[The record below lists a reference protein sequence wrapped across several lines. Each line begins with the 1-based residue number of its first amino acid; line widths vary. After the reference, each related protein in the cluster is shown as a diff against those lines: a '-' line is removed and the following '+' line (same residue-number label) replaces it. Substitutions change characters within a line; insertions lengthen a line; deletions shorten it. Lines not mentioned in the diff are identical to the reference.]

1 MQVPNDIICCINSDY
16 SVHMN
21 TALQHNQQL
30 VTDINYSNT
39 VYICKLMLFTSINLY
54 YAVFL
59 PAAMLQIPS
68 MMPSLEKSKEK
79 ETMIKYYSIIES

>member
-1 MQVPNDIICCINSDY
+1 
-16 SVHMN
+16 
-21 TALQHNQQL
+21 
-30 VTDINYSNT
+30 
-39 VYICKLMLFTSINLY
+39 MLFTSTNLY